1 MASKCWFGRGRVR
14 LNVAARTVTR
24 EGPPLGAGGKCKY
37 WNQERAMLHHD
48 KPTYD
53 QSKKR
58 VAPRT
63 REILRI
69 AAVLDKTNI
78 AREITLEWLENASK
92 TELPDEA
99 WSGDAFHHEADKRT
113 FTAVRAKEESSDTW
127 ALRFVEPEEGEIER
141 EWTTEIAIRE
151 RPGED
156 AEFCL
161 RTLAKST
168 EMKMRVQPKVPGFLE
183 HVAKECTMEQ
193 GAAKIEKEPW
203 IVESEYDAANLAEF
217 LVDPERR
224 TPAFVLT
231 VPEESEDPNLPLLD
245 PLPLTADTRGI
256 AKVIVLP
263 AEYTWKLTNRFGKR
277 LSVYRGA
284 MRVYLTG
291 FNDRAD
297 PEGGH
302 DLFMP
307 HRMDTPETASKLGS
321 LLRWMAARE
330 SLRGWRLGHDVIP
343 FVSAMLPSIE
353 LESATLAKNGASPS
367 DQLEASTRHVSMLRD
382 ELKLSLE
389 IQQSLTEENQ
399 SIEGRI
405 RESES
410 KLRKTQMRPRPS
422 YDRGPRPSFEDRG
435 RPQFDRGPRP
445 SYGDRGRPSFDRGPR
460 QFDDR
465 GPRQFDDRGPR
476 QFEGRG
482 RPFED
487 RGRPSFA
494 NRGRGPY
501 DRDRDRG
508 FDRDRPRPRYTQ
520 FDDDDDEAGYS
531 E

>member
-1 MASKCWFGRGRVR
+1 
-14 LNVAARTVTR
+14 
-24 EGPPLGAGGKCKY
+24 
-37 WNQERAMLHHD
+37 MLHHD

-53 QSKKR
+53 QSRTR
-58 VAPRT
+58 VTPRT

-69 AAVLDKTNI
+69 AASLEKTNI
-78 AREITLEWLENASK
+78 AREIMLEWLENASK
-92 TELPDEA
+92 TDLPDEA

-113 FTAVRAKEESSDTW
+113 FTAVRAKEENSETW
-127 ALRFVEPEEGEIER
+127 ALRFVEPEEGEVER

-156 AEFCL
+156 SVFSL

-168 EMKMRVQPKVPGFLE
+168 EMKMRVQPRVPGFLE

-203 IVESEYDAANLAEF
+203 VIESEYDAANLAEF
-217 LVDPERR
+217 LVDPDRR

-231 VPEESEDPNLPLLD
+231 VPEESEDPNVPLLD
-245 PLPLTADTRGI
+245 PVPLTVDTLGI

-284 MRVYLTG
+284 MRVYLNG

-307 HRMDTPETASKLGS
+307 HRMDTPETAAKLGS

-330 SLRGWRLGHDVIP
+330 SLRGWRLGQDVIP
-343 FVSAMLPSIE
+343 FVSAMLPSIA
-353 LESATLAKNGASPS
+353 LESATLAENDASAA
-367 DQLEASTRHVSMLRD
+367 DQLEASARHVSLLRD
-382 ELKLSLE
+382 ELKLAME
-389 IQQSLTEENQ
+389 IQQSLTEENH
-399 SIEGRI
+399 SIESRM

-422 YDRGPRPSFEDRG
+422 FDRGPRPPYEDRG
-435 RPQFDRGPRP
+435 RPQFDRGQRP

-460 QFDDR
+460 QFEDR
-465 GPRQFDDRGPR
+465 GQRP
-476 QFEGRG
+476 FEGRG
-482 RPFED
+482 RSFED
-487 RGRPSFA
+487 RGRPSFGD
-494 NRGRGPY
+494 RGRGPY

-508 FDRDRPRPRYTQ
+508 FERERPKPRYSQ
-520 FDDDDDEAGYS
+520 YGEDDDDVGYG

>member
-1 MASKCWFGRGRVR
+1 
-14 LNVAARTVTR
+14 
-24 EGPPLGAGGKCKY
+24 
-37 WNQERAMLHHD
+37 MLHHD

-53 QSKKR
+53 QSR
-58 VAPRT
+58 TRATPRT

-69 AAVLDKTNI
+69 AAHMDKTDT
-78 AREITLEWLENASK
+78 AREITLEWLESASK

-99 WSGDAFHHEADKRT
+99 WSGNAFHHEADKRA
-113 FTAVRAKEESSDTW
+113 FTVVRAKEDDSETW

-141 EWTTEIAIRE
+141 EWTTEVAIRQ

-168 EMKMRVQPKVPGFLE
+168 ETKMRVQPRVPGFLE
-183 HVAKECTMEQ
+183 HVVKECTMEQ

-217 LVDPERR
+217 LVDPDRR

-231 VPEESEDPNLPLLD
+231 VPEESEDPVRPLLD
-245 PLPLTADTRGI
+245 PMPLTADTLGI

-284 MRVYLTG
+284 MRVYLSG

-307 HRMDTPETASKLGS
+307 HRMDTPETAAKLGS

-330 SLRGWRLGHDVIP
+330 SMRGWRLGHDVIP

-353 LESATLAKNGASPS
+353 LESATLAENDASAA
-367 DQLEASTRHVSMLRD
+367 DQLAASTRHVAMLRD

-399 SIEGRI
+399 SIEGRM

-410 KLRKTQMRPRPS
+410 KLRKTHTRPRPTF
-422 YDRGPRPSFEDRG
+422 DRGPRPSYEDRG

-445 SYGDRGRPSFDRGPR
+445 AYGDRGRPAFDRPPR
-460 QFDDR
+460 QYEDR
-465 GPRQFDDRGPR
+465 GSRP
-476 QFEGRG
+476 FEGRG
-482 RPFED
+482 RSFED
-487 RGRPSFA
+487 RGRPAFG

-508 FDRDRPRPRYTQ
+508 FERDRPKPRYSQ
-520 FDDDDDEAGYS
+520 YGDDDDDDGYG